1 MKTVSNWRGA
11 IAQFWQ
17 LMDKE
22 QARMGWALLAG
33 LLNSG
38 LNLLAPF
45 LIGYGIDHFIQTR
58 QYPGLLKLGMVLLG
72 VYLLSLGAHYAQM
85 ILMGSVG
92 QNVLFLLR
100 ERIFSKLQT
109 LPVAFFNQHK
119 AGDLISRINNDTDK
133 LNQFLSESLVRFMG
147 SLFIMSGAGLAVVL
161 LHPRLGLVALAP
173 SLLLLLWT
181 RLLSP
186 WVKKQNALQLEK
198 TGGLSAAI
206 QENLSHFKELLVFD
220 RRDYFRSHFAKHNL
234 QNYQAAMG
242 AGMANGVF
250 GPIFDLH
257 YNLAH
262 LSVLGYGL
270 WLFQQGEITLGLL
283 ISFLTYVNRY
293 YDPLRQMALLWASFQ
308 LALASW
314 DRINGVLQAGENLA
328 HLPPGQLMPDT
339 GLLSFKD
346 VCFHYPGG
354 SEVLHHVSFTL
365 EPGKTY
371 ALVGPTGG
379 GKSTTAALMARLYDP
394 NSGLVTFQGRDL
406 REFSDAER
414 SKHMGFILQE
424 PFLFA
429 GTVKDNLVMGHP
441 ELQDAEPTVLNAKLS
456 DKGLTPFLERF
467 AQGLD
472 TPVGEQESQ
481 TSLGQKQLLAFMR
494 AVLREPELLI
504 LDEATANID
513 TVTEQALEA
522 ILSRLPEKTTR
533 VIIAHRL
540 NTIENADQIFFVNDG
555 QIQSAGS
562 FEQAVALL
570 MQEERKS

>member
-1 MKTVSNWRGA
+1 MKTAKHWRSS
-11 IAQFWQ
+11 ISQFWH
-17 LMDKE
+17 LMAE
-22 QARMGWALLAG
+22 QQARMGWALLAG

-45 LIGYGIDHFIQTR
+45 LIGYGIDHFIQTK
-58 QYPGLLKLGMVLLG
+58 QYPGLLKLGAVLFG
-72 VYLLSLGAHYAQM
+72 IYLLSLGAHYAQM

-100 ERIFSKLQT
+100 ERIFSKLQA

-147 SLFIMSGAGLAVVL
+147 SLFIMCGAGVAVLVL
-161 LHPRLGLVALAP
+161 HLRLGVVALAP

-186 WVKKQNALQLEK
+186 WIKKMSALQLEK

-220 RRDYFRSHFAKHNL
+220 RRDYFRSHFAHHNQ
-234 QNYQAAMG
+234 QNYQAAVG
-242 AGMANGVF
+242 AGVANGVF

-262 LSVLGYGL
+262 LSVLVYGL
-270 WLFQQGEITLGLL
+270 WLFQHQEITLGLL

-314 DRINGVLQAGENLA
+314 DRISGVLEADDQLA
-328 HLPPGQLMPDT
+328 ILPPGAAQADT

-354 SEVLHHVSFTL
+354 TEVLHNVSFKL

-394 NSGLVTFQGRDL
+394 HSGQVTFQGRDL
-406 REFSDAER
+406 REFSAAER
-414 SKHMGFILQE
+414 SQSMGFILQE

-429 GTVKDNLVMGHP
+429 GTVRDNLVMGHP
-441 ELQDAEPTVLNAKLS
+441 HLHNAEASLLSTELEN
-456 DKGLTPFLERF
+456 KGLMPFLARF
-467 AQGLD
+467 SEGLD
-472 TPVGEQESQ
+472 TPVGAQDSQ

-494 AVLREPELLI
+494 AVLREPDLLI

-522 ILSRLPEKTTR
+522 ILTRLPAQTTR

-570 MQEERKS
+570 MQEERQS

>member
-1 MKTVSNWRGA
+1 MKAAANWRGSLL
-11 IAQFWQ
+11 QFWQ
-17 LMDKE
+17 LMADQQK
-22 QARMGWALLAG
+22 RMGWALLAG

-45 LIGYGIDHFIQTR
+45 LLGYGIDHFIQSK
-58 QYPGLLKLGMVLLG
+58 QYPGLFRLSAVLLG
-72 VYLLSLGAHYAQM
+72 VYLLSLGAHYTQM

-100 ERIFSKLQT
+100 ERIFSQLQA

-147 SLFIMSGAGLAVVL
+147 SLFIMSGAGIAVLV

-181 RLLSP
+181 RLLSG
-186 WVKKQNALQLEK
+186 WVKKQNAQQLEK
-198 TGGLSAAI
+198 TGQLSATI

-220 RRDYFRSHFAKHNL
+220 RRDYFRSHFADHN
-234 QNYQAAMG
+234 QKNYQAAMG
-242 AGMANGVF
+242 AGLANGIF

-262 LSVLGYGL
+262 LGVLGYGL
-270 WLFQQGEITLGLL
+270 WLFQKGELSLGLL

-293 YDPLRQMALLWASFQ
+293 YDPLRQMALLWSSFQ

-314 DRINGVLQAGENLA
+314 ERISAVLDASENLDI
-328 HLPPGQLMPDT
+328 LPPGPIQAEA

-354 SEVLHHVSFTL
+354 AEVLHHVSFTL

-394 NSGLVTFQGRDL
+394 ISGQVTFQGRDL
-406 REFSDAER
+406 REFSAAER
-414 SKHMGFILQE
+414 SQKMGYILQE
-424 PFLFA
+424 PFLF
-429 GTVKDNLVMGHP
+429 
-441 ELQDAEPTVLNAKLS
+441 
-456 DKGLTPFLERF
+456 
-467 AQGLD
+467 
-472 TPVGEQESQ
+472 
-481 TSLGQKQLLAFMR
+481 
-494 AVLREPELLI
+494 
-504 LDEATANID
+504 
-513 TVTEQALEA
+513 
-522 ILSRLPEKTTR
+522 
-533 VIIAHRL
+533 
-540 NTIENADQIFFVNDG
+540 
-555 QIQSAGS
+555 
-562 FEQAVALL
+562 
-570 MQEERKS
+570 